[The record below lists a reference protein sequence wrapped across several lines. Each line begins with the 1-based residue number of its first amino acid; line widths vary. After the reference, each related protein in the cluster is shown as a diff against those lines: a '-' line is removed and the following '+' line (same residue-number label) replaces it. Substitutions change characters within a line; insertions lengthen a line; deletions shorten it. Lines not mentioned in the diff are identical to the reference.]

1 MFVSSYEYCSIS
13 KIFVNI
19 FGTFSSFFLYI
30 ITAPNKKEKGD
41 YMKIKIKYEIT
52 EIEGIKAKTYT
63 KTFGQINQASTTDN
77 FKAFAEGYLSLVNG
91 NGHDINYKIYKAN
104 EEEILNGKIQ

>member
-1 MFVSSYEYCSIS
+1 M
-13 KIFVNI
+13 K
-19 FGTFSSFFLYI
+19 
-30 ITAPNKKEKGD
+30 KGD

-52 EIEGIKAKTYT
+52 DIEGIKAKAYT
-63 KTFGQINQASTTDN
+63 KTFGQINQASTNDD

-104 EEEILNGKIQ
+104 EDEISSGKIQ